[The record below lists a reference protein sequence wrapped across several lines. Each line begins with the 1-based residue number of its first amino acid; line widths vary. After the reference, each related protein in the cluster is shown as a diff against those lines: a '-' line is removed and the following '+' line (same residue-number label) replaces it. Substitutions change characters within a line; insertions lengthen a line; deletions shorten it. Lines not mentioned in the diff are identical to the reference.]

1 MLVDSEDKN
10 LEVDKLKVDKL
21 YKNNTVKDDEST
33 SGGDATLDFQ

>member
-10 LEVDKLKVDKL
+10 LEEVDKLKVDKL

-33 SGGDATLDFQ
+33 SGGDASKLF